1 LNGVLC
7 AQGAFFVHT
16 VLAHLPLFRLRSVTT
31 EAVTRKE
38 GNVRGFRNK
47 ALLCILACFIFSA
60 DAAAESS
67 ASSSVLWKGER
78 LVFKLSWLGIPAGKT
93 VVEASDA
100 GYFQGKKM
108 YGISAVTASNQFI
121 DAFYPVRDAIH
132 SFIFADTLSSH
143 KFIVHQEEGTYRS
156 DKEIIFDYVKCKATF
171 TKNGEV
177 SMYDIPAFVTDSL
190 SAYYYFRTKEV
201 TVGKPV
207 AIDVFDDKQLWQV
220 VVQVLGKERIQT
232 PAGTFNTIL
241 TKPLLKFE
249 GVFQRKG
256 DVYIWITDDSRKM
269 PVRMKS
275 KIMIG
280 SINADLIE
288 YSYKAPAKKWPD
300 SSTH

>member
-1 LNGVLC
+1 MNGVLGG
-7 AQGAFFVHT
+7 QGRHIKH
-16 VLAHLPLFRLRSVTT
+16 LA
-31 EAVTRKE
+31 EAVIRKE
-38 GNVRGFRNK
+38 VDLRGFRNK
-47 ALLCILACFIFSA
+47 VLLCILAFFVFSA
-60 DAAAESS
+60 DAAAGSS
-67 ASSSVLWKGER
+67 ASPSVLWKGER

-93 VVEASDA
+93 VAEASDA
-100 GYFQGKKM
+100 GYLQGKKM

-121 DAFYPVRDAIH
+121 DAFYPVRDAIY

-143 KFIVHQEEGTYRS
+143 KFIVHQEEGSYRS

-190 SAYYYFRTKEV
+190 SAYYYFRTKDLV
-201 TVGKPV
+201 VGKSIT
-207 AIDVFDDKQLWQV
+207 IDVFDDKQLWQV
-220 VVQVLGKERIQT
+220 EVQILRKERIQT

-269 PVRMKS
+269 PVRMRS
-275 KIMIG
+275 KIVIG

-288 YSYKAPAKKWPD
+288 YSYKPSIKDWSD